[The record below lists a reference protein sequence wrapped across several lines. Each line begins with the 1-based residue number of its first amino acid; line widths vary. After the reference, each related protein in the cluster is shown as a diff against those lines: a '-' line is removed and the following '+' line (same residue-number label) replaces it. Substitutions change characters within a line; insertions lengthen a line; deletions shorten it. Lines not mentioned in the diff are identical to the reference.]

1 MLKLISTTSV
11 YFAEQSVKANFQ
23 RLSIETKKQFLDQ
36 MFESVAEEEGLKIG
50 TARFTSLSLLAMK
63 TLTDNEKPNLVKY
76 FVKCLGTKRPNS
88 QEPLMPV
95 TGMPFGLIQH
105 QIQFFCASDIRQI
118 SIPDDYFQ
126 WLKTLD
132 AEFED
137 KLGRILRGPMWS
149 GQPANCIGKPLE
161 IPAIKLLT
169 EVNPEGQYWLKLDG
183 TDLKDSL
190 QHSVKDVWNGDVN
203 LNDGKLET
211 LREQYESRLN
221 WMNSINTLNNANLET
236 GVQQLKTELE
246 YDRQFLEKGFQSAC
260 NTLQTKVKVKITNAE
275 TLKSLNWEV
284 VEFNQL
290 LQDCTEY
297 QRKLQNCS
305 MYIDLLKSIKNDF
318 LTYLKNL
325 FKKKRTAAS
334 HVLVIAIS
342 DERRNKKPY
351 TLPIHYIPYKS
362 LRDQQ
367 VRDLTTIKRKRWQK
381 LD

>member
-1 MLKLISTTSV
+1 MCFAHCWRLYSELYLFIYVSCGLLRFSCLIHNYTTASFL
-11 YFAEQSVKANFQ
+11 YEIINFFAILFQ
-23 RLSIETKKQFLDQ
+23 
-36 MFESVAEEEGLKIG
+36 
-50 TARFTSLSLLAMK
+50 
-63 TLTDNEKPNLVKY
+63 
-76 FVKCLGTKRPNS
+76 
-88 QEPLMPV
+88 
-95 TGMPFGLIQH
+95 
-105 QIQFFCASDIRQI
+105 
-118 SIPDDYFQ
+118 
-126 WLKTLD
+126 
-132 AEFED
+132 
-137 KLGRILRGPMWS
+137 
-149 GQPANCIGKPLE
+149 

-203 LNDGKLET
+203 LNDGKLDT

-221 WMNSINTLNNANLET
+221 WMNSIHTLNNANLET
-236 GVQQLKTELE
+236 GVQQLKIELE
-246 YDRQFLEKGFQSAC
+246 YDCQFLEKGFQSAC
-260 NTLQTKVKVKITNAE
+260 NTLQTKVKVKTTNAE

-305 MYIDLLKSIKNDF
+305 MYIDLLKSMKNDF

-342 DERRNKKPY
+342 DERRSKKPY
-351 TLPIHYIPYKS
+351 TLPIQYIPYKS

-367 VRDLTTIKRKRWQK
+367 VRDLTTPIKKAMAEAGLKVVGK
-381 LD
+381 LLNFLLFL